1 MKYKFKFEDIVKYE
15 IEVEAEDE
23 FEARNIVQNM
33 DTEDLHDF
41 EIDRNGY
48 TETELV
54 GVEED

>member
-15 IEVEAEDE
+15 VEVEAEDE

-41 EIDRNGY
+41 EIDRSDH

-54 GVEED
+54 GVEE